1 MSKNIKNSKSKKI
14 FLAGHNGHVGK
25 AILKKLKQQGYKK
38 IVTVSKKK
46 LDLTNQNQVFNF
58 LKKNKPFYVI
68 IAAARVGGILANNK
82 YRAEFI
88 YQNLAI
94 QNNLIHGSYISGVKN
109 LIFLGSSC
117 IYPKLCKQPQKESY
131 LLDGKLEKTNE
142 PYALAKI
149 TGVKMCENYNI
160 QYKTNYLSLMPTN
173 SYGYGDSY
181 DLSKCHFFSALIK
194 KIYIAKIKNKKSISL
209 LGTGKAKRELVFVDD
224 IAYAVLHFMKK
235 KTRENLINIG
245 TGKELTIKQ
254 YAEFIMKRLGL
265 KFQIKFDR
273 KYPDGTPRKV
283 LDTSL
288 AKKYG
293 WVAKTDLKNGFDK
306 TYKEF
311 IEKKLY
317 L

>member
-1 MSKNIKNSKSKKI
+1 MLKNKKI
-14 FLAGHNGHVGK
+14 FLAGHNGHVGS
-25 AILKKLKQQGYKK
+25 AILKKLKYLGYKNIITIDRKK
-38 IVTVSKKK
+38 I
-46 LDLTNQNQVFNF
+46 DLTNQNKVFNF
-58 LKKNKPFYVI
+58 LKKSKPNLVI
-68 IAAARVGGILANNK
+68 IAAARVGGILANNSF
-82 YRAEFI
+82 RAEFI

-94 QNNLIHGSYISGVKN
+94 QNNLIHGSYLNGVKK

-117 IYPKLCKQPQKESY
+117 IYPKFCKQPQKESY
-131 LLDGKLEKTNE
+131 LLDGKLEFTNE

-149 TGVKMCENYNI
+149 IGVKMCENYNL
-160 QYKTNYLSLMPTN
+160 QYKTNYLSLMPSN

-181 DLSKCHFFSALIK
+181 DLKKCHFFSALIK
-194 KIYIAKIKNKKSISL
+194 KIFLAKKNNKKSITL
-209 LGTGKAKRELVFVDD
+209 LGTGKAKRELIFVDD
-224 IAYAVLHFMKK
+224 IAEAVIHFMNK
-235 KTRENLINIG
+235 KTKENLINIG
-245 TGKELTIKQ
+245 TGKELSIEQ
-254 YAEFIMKRLGL
+254 YAKFILKQLGL
-265 KFQIKFDR
+265 NFKLKYDK

-293 WVAKTDLKNGFDK
+293 WVAKTDLKTGFEK

>member
-1 MSKNIKNSKSKKI
+1 MFKNKKV

-25 AILKKLKQQGYKK
+25 AILKKLKLKGYKK
-38 IVTVSKKK
+38 IIVADRKK
-46 LDLTNQNQVFNF
+46 LDLTNQQKVFKF
-58 LKKNKPFYVI
+58 LKKIKPFFVI
-68 IAAARVGGILANNK
+68 IAAARVGGILANNS

-88 YQNLAI
+88 YQNLEI

-117 IYPKLCKQPQKESY
+117 IYPKFCKQPQKEEY
-131 LLDGKLEKTNE
+131 LLNGELEQTNE

-149 TGVKMCENYNI
+149 VGVKMCENYNR
-160 QYKTNYLSLMPTN
+160 QYNTNYLSLMPTN

-181 DLSKCHFFSALIK
+181 DLKKCHFFSAIIK
-194 KIYIAKIKNKKSISL
+194 KIFIARKNNEKHVTL

-224 IAYAVLHFMKK
+224 IADAVVHFMSK
-235 KTRENLINIG
+235 KTKEYLINVG
-245 TGKELTIKQ
+245 TGKDYTIKQ
-254 YAEFIMKRLGL
+254 YAKFILRRLKIKMK
-265 KFQIKFDR
+265 IKFDKR
-273 KYPDGTPRKV
+273 YPDGTPKKV

-293 WVAKTDLKNGFDK
+293 WVAKTDLKTGFDK

>member
-1 MSKNIKNSKSKKI
+1 M
-14 FLAGHNGHVGK
+14 
-25 AILKKLKQQGYKK
+25 
-38 IVTVSKKK
+38 
-46 LDLTNQNQVFNF
+46 
-58 LKKNKPFYVI
+58 
-68 IAAARVGGILANNK
+68 GGILANNS

-94 QNNLIHGSYISGVKN
+94 QNNLIHGSYINGVRN

-117 IYPKLCKQPQKESY
+117 IYPKFCKQPQKEKY
-131 LLDGKLEKTNE
+131 LLNGKLEYTNE

-149 TGVKMCENYNI
+149 AGVKMCENYNL

-173 SYGYGDSY
+173 SYGYGDNY
-181 DLSKCHFFSALIK
+181 DLKNCHFFSALIK
-194 KIYIAKIKNKKSISL
+194 KIFLAKLNNKKIVTL
-209 LGTGKAKRELVFVDD
+209 LGTGKAKREMIFVDD
-224 IAYAVLHFMKK
+224 IADAVIHFLNK
-235 KTRENLINIG
+235 KTSENLINIG
-245 TGKELTIKQ
+245 TGKEMSIKQ
-254 YAEFIMKRLGL
+254 YAEFILNELGL
-265 KFQIKFDR
+265 KMQIKFDKR
-273 KYPDGTPRKV
+273 YPDGTPRKV

-293 WVAKTDLKNGFDK
+293 WIAKTKLKNGFNK

>member
-1 MSKNIKNSKSKKI
+1 MLKNKKI
-14 FLAGHNGHVGK
+14 FLAGHNGHVGS
-25 AILKKLKQQGYKK
+25 AIYKKLKQQGYKK
-38 IVTVSKKK
+38 ILVIPRKK
-46 LDLTNQNQVFNF
+46 LDLTNQNKVFNF
-58 LKKNKPFYVI
+58 LKKNKPYYVI

-88 YQNLAI
+88 YQNLSI

-131 LLDGKLEKTNE
+131 LLNGKLEKTNE

-149 TGVKMCENYNI
+149 TGVKMCENYNL
-160 QYKTNYLSLMPTN
+160 QYNTNYLSLMPTN

-181 DLSKCHFFSALIK
+181 DLKKCHFFSALIK
-194 KIYIAKIKNKKSISL
+194 KIFIAKIKNKKSISL

-224 IAYAVLHFMKK
+224 IADAVLHFMKK
-235 KTRENLINIG
+235 KTKENLINVG

-254 YAEFIMKRLGL
+254 YAEFIMNKLGIKL
-265 KFQIKFDR
+265 KIKFDKR
-273 KYPDGTPRKV
+273 YPDGTPRKV

-293 WVAKTDLKNGFDK
+293 WIAKTSLKEGFDK

-311 IEKKLY
+311 LDKKLY
-317 L
+317 R